1 LTAIRAGLSS
11 GESSQPILR
20 KETEIAMFILAQNEL
35 VQSSWDYT
43 ILSAIAGT
51 IVGAALLAYVMMA
64 IGQQRRVRSKS
75 KVIATDQDVL

>member
-1 LTAIRAGLSS
+1 
-11 GESSQPILR
+11 
-20 KETEIAMFILAQNEL
+20 MFILAQNEL
-35 VQSSWDYT
+35 VQSSWDYP

-51 IVGAALLAYVMMA
+51 IVGAALLVYVMMA